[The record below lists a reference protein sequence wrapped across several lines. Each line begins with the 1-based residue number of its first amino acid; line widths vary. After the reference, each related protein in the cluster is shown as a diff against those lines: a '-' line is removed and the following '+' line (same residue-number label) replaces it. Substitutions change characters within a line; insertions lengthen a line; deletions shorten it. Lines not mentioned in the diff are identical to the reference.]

1 MSVSEDQSRK
11 TLVARSFCMAA
22 SGYDDVAALQR
33 SVGEILMSKRPQPQ
47 EIRCI
52 LDIGAGTGVFSAQ
65 LARHYPAARV
75 IGLDIAEGMLL
86 RARHRF
92 AGSLVVGDAESLPFA
107 SHSVDLLFSNLAI
120 QWCHSVE
127 VAVLEFARV
136 LRPGGWLLL
145 STFGPQ
151 TLRELRAAWAC
162 VDDYSHV
169 NRFESLSVIEKALGA
184 TGFASIKLET
194 ALRAITYPGV
204 LELMRE
210 LKGLGAHNLTTRRP
224 RHLTGK
230 GALTRMIQAYPKAQH
245 STADDV
251 IEATYELIIGAAI
264 NCGVTDT

>member
-1 MSVSEDQSRK
+1 
-11 TLVARSFCMAA
+11 MAA

-33 SVGEILMSKRPQPQ
+33 SVGEILMSQRPQPQ
-47 EIRCI
+47 EINCI
-52 LDIGAGTGVFSAQ
+52 VDIGAGTGVFSAQ

-86 RARHRF
+86 RARQRF
-92 AGSLVVGDAESLPFA
+92 AGSLVLGDAEFLPFA

-127 VAVLEFARV
+127 IAVLEFARV

-169 NRFESLSVIEKALGA
+169 NGFESLSVIEKALAA
-184 TGFASIKLET
+184 TGFANIKVET
-194 ALRAITYPGV
+194 ALRTITYPGV
-204 LELMRE
+204 VELMRE
-210 LKGLGAHNLTTRRP
+210 LKGLGAHNLTSRRA

-230 GALTRMIQAYPKAQH
+230 GSLTRMIQAYPQVNK
-245 STADDV
+245 STADDA

-264 NCGVTDT
+264 RRGVTDA